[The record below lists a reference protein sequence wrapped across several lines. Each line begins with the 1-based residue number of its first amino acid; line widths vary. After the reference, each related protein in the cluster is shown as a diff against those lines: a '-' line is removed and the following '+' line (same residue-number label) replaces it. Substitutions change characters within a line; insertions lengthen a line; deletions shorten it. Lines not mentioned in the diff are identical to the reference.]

1 MPGFRTICILAL
13 LIFLLSLARAG
24 TLVQFR
30 TPFGDMEVELY
41 DQDKP
46 VTVQNFLRYVQNGLY
61 VNEFSH
67 RLVPG
72 FVLQGGGYTLTNI
85 IISSIPTYPPI
96 INEYGVGNQYS
107 NVFGTIAMAQLG
119 GDTNSAT
126 SQWFFNLT
134 NNPALDEQNTSGF
147 FVVFGHVI
155 QGTNILNLFNS
166 FQYYTGIQTS
176 NLIANEGNYYGPAFV
191 DLPVLHP
198 SLAPTNFVYID
209 VTLLQVAITNSSGA
223 EQISWNSATGLTN
236 IVEFTTN
243 MPPVWNTLIT
253 TNGTGTR
260 MTVTDHAA
268 AQSRFYRIQ
277 VTY

>member
-13 LIFLLSLARAG
+13 LILLLSPARAG

-72 FVLQGGGYTLTNI
+72 FVLQGGGYTLTNTT
-85 IISSIPTYPPI
+85 ISPIPTFPPI

-107 NVFGTIAMAQLG
+107 NVFGTIAMAQSG
-119 GDTNSAT
+119 GETNSAT
-126 SQWFFNLT
+126 SEWFFNLT
-134 NNPALDEQNTSGF
+134 NNPALDEHNTNGF

-176 NLIANEGNYYGPAFV
+176 NLIANEENYYGPAFV
-191 DLPVLHP
+191 GLPLLYP

-209 VTLLQVAITNSSGA
+209 ITLLQVAITNNGGA

-253 TNGTGTR
+253 TNGTGAR